1 MALELSLYALE
12 SQLSELIEMRE
23 ATADSLREACSKDLD
38 PEHAKDAERLE
49 EELAV
54 IDNAI
59 QEYITAE
66 IRKVDGIR
74 AFWRHCDL
82 MAAAAKEEAEL
93 QAARSKAWRSRLD
106 RLKQT
111 VQLVMETIPF
121 PAGKPRKLEGR
132 TGALLLK
139 SNGGRPAVEIS
150 DESLIPDEFCVKTI
164 TLTPLVWQ
172 EILNAVCDSPQANR
186 VWPLVRDGAKE
197 SARAPSLSLIAEQLS
212 RNCEHCDGAPAVG
225 TKDECQWCG
234 GTGKQSVP
242 GARFAPAGSHV
253 ECK

>member
-23 ATADSLREACSKDLD
+23 QTCESLKLAESEGDL
-38 PEHAKDAERLE
+38 PQTIERLNDE
-49 EELAV
+49 VTA

-59 QEYITAE
+59 REYITAE

-82 MAAAAKEEAEL
+82 MAAAAKEEAEI

-111 VQLVMETIPF
+111 VQLVMETLPF

-139 SNGGRPAVEIS
+139 GNGGRPAVEIS
-150 DESLIPDEFCVKTI
+150 DESLIPDELQVVTVQMPWSVWK
-164 TLTPLVWQ
+164 LTVSRCEGEVLSA
-172 EILNAVCDSPQANR
+172 LTSCG
-186 VWPLVRDGAKE
+186 LKE
-197 SARAPSLSLIAEQLS
+197 SRATSLSLIAEQLS

>member
-1 MALELSLYALE
+1 MSLELSLYTLE

-23 ATADSLREACSKDLD
+23 ATSDSLREARSKDLD

-54 IDNAI
+54 IDDQI
-59 QEYITAE
+59 REYITAE

-74 AFWRHCDL
+74 AFWRHCEL
-82 MAAAAKEEAEL
+82 MAQAAKEEAET
-93 QAARSKAWRSRLD
+93 QAARSKAWRNRLD

-139 SNGGRPAVEIS
+139 GNGGRPAVEVY
-150 DESLIPDEFCVKTI
+150 DESLIPNECKTVTI
-164 TLTPLVWQ
+164 TMTVPRWYEVLD
-172 EILNAVCDSPQANR
+172 EIDMVGVTGVTIGPSL
-186 VWPLVRDGAKE
+186 
-197 SARAPSLSLIAEQLS
+197 PSLSLIAEQLAKPCTLCCGS
-212 RNCEHCDGAPAVG
+212 KTITRPAELRG
-225 TKDECQWCG
+225 DETVDCPDCG
-234 GTGKQSVP
+234 GSGKASVS
-242 GARFAPAGSHV
+242 GARLKPVGVHV